1 MPFYFVIIIVIVC
14 NTRLITLRYSVLITS
29 GSIHMKI
36 VVSALFRNLSVVN
49 GFSNNITSLLLDG
62 LDTL

>member
-1 MPFYFVIIIVIVC
+1 MPFYFVIIIVIVG

-36 VVSALFRNLSVVN
+36 VVSALFRN
-49 GFSNNITSLLLDG
+49 
-62 LDTL
+62 